1 MRFKPGQSG
10 NPNGRPPVPA
20 EIKEARKMTR
30 AEVEEILNR
39 YLQMDLGE
47 LNRKLL
53 KMQADVQAQRDT
65 GIPMIEA
72 MILTLT
78 NKALVEGDHVR
89 LDFLLD
95 RIIGPVE
102 KKISVIDETPRDVI
116 PIALTPDE
124 KLKMLDRYR
133 EYILDK
139 GKPEGKANDPSIVE
153 TEYRNITSRE
163 DLS

>member
-30 AEVEEILNR
+30 AEVEEILNK

-53 KMQADVQAQRDT
+53 KMQADVQAQRNT

-153 TEYRNITSRE
+153 TECRNITSRE